1 MTRIRE
7 FRKHREPRRLDGVR
21 DRDLYS
27 QILGLVKPWTVV
39 DVDLNASNQEVIVR
53 VESDASHKHSCPE
66 CGAACPRHDARE
78 RRWRHLD
85 TCQFKTILVAKV
97 PRISC
102 PAHGV
107 KQVAVP
113 WAEPGSRFTAL
124 FEGLVID
131 WLKEASV
138 SAVTRLLRVSWDE
151 ASGIMERAVARGV
164 ARRPKTV
171 VERIGV
177 DETSF
182 QKRHEYVTVVA
193 DLASSNVL
201 HVADGR
207 DSAALNSFYETL
219 SEDAVEAIQ
228 CISMDMSKPYIS
240 ATKHRVPNAEE
251 KICFDRFHVAKLLG
265 DAVDQVR
272 RAENRELRATGDD
285 SLKGSR
291 YALLRGERNQSSA
304 DKVVVGILQSM
315 GLKSARAWRFK
326 EMATGLWNYVRH
338 GWAKRAW
345 ENWIYRAVRTNLSP
359 IKKAAKTIREHLW
372 GILNAVTKS
381 VSNARLE
388 SINARIQKVKRMA
401 CGFRNRDRFRMAIM
415 FHLGGL
421 DLHPAS
427 LTHTKA

>member
-1 MTRIRE
+1 MTRVRE

-151 ASGIMERAVARGV
+151 ASGIMERAVARGW
-164 ARRPKTV
+164 R
-171 VERIGV
+171 ER
-177 DETSF
+177 
-182 QKRHEYVTVVA
+182 
-193 DLASSNVL
+193 
-201 HVADGR
+201 
-207 DSAALNSFYETL
+207 
-219 SEDAVEAIQ
+219 
-228 CISMDMSKPYIS
+228 
-240 ATKHRVPNAEE
+240 
-251 KICFDRFHVAKLLG
+251 
-265 DAVDQVR
+265 
-272 RAENRELRATGDD
+272 
-285 SLKGSR
+285 
-291 YALLRGERNQSSA
+291 RGE
-304 DKVVVGILQSM
+304 VPL
-315 GLKSARAWRFK
+315 
-326 EMATGLWNYVRH
+326 
-338 GWAKRAW
+338 
-345 ENWIYRAVRTNLSP
+345 
-359 IKKAAKTIREHLW
+359 
-372 GILNAVTKS
+372 
-381 VSNARLE
+381 
-388 SINARIQKVKRMA
+388 
-401 CGFRNRDRFRMAIM
+401 
-415 FHLGGL
+415 
-421 DLHPAS
+421 
-427 LTHTKA
+427 